1 MHKLRKGGEVKK
13 VLFLIGVCALM
24 VCSASS
30 YADVP
35 RLINY
40 QGMLTDDVGNPLS
53 GSYDLVFRIYD
64 DTTGGNLKW
73 SETYSDVA
81 VEDGLFNVT
90 LGTTTALDLAFDQ
103 SYWLEVEVAG
113 ETLSRLRITSAG
125 YAYRAQRA
133 DTASYALSAPGGS
146 GSEYWTLRITD
157 TADTT
162 LITKG
167 MWGLARYGNVLY
179 GNADSTHVNLGVA
192 CTTGV
197 TGNDHTYCTVGGG
210 FGNGA
215 EDNHATVGGGREN
228 KATDFRTT
236 VAGGGWNVAD
246 NTGATVGGGDNNVA
260 SGMHATVGGGE
271 DNTAG
276 QSHVTIAGGQ
286 HNTSTWPYCT
296 ISGGSW
302 NVADGTGATVAG
314 GGSNSVTGSYGVIGG
329 GQHNSATHWYST
341 VSGGEHNCASGQ
353 FSTVG
358 GGATDTAAAFSS
370 FVAGCGVKATSSA
383 EYTFAFGSNFTTSTP
398 NAVIFCNT
406 ENETKVGIDTAS
418 PGNVLTVRMG
428 SATNPVADAWS
439 VYSSKRWKT
448 NVQPIPH
455 AVEKVQRLQGVYF
468 DWTTDGKRDLGMIA
482 EDVGEVIPEVVA
494 YEENGIDAQSLDYA
508 RLVALLVEAI
518 KEQQREIEM
527 LKEAV
532 GNTSAKER

>member
-1 MHKLRKGGEVKK
+1 LKRI
-13 VLFLIGVCALM
+13 LFLICVCAFLM
-24 VCSASS
+24 WSS
-30 YADVP
+30 SSLGDMP
-35 RLINY
+35 KLINY
-40 QGMLTDDVGNPLS
+40 QGMLTDDLGSPLT
-53 GSYDLVFRIYD
+53 GSYDLTFRIYD

-73 SETYSDVA
+73 NETHSGVV

-90 LGTTTALDLAFDQ
+90 LGTNTALDLAFNE
-103 SYWLEVEVAG
+103 SYWLEVEVGG

-146 GSEYWTLRITD
+146 GSDYWTLRITD

-179 GNADSTHVNLGVA
+179 GDADSTHVNLGVT

-210 FGNGA
+210 FGNSA
-215 EDNHATVGGGREN
+215 EDYHATVGGGREN
-228 KATDFRTT
+228 KATNFRTT

-276 QSHVTIAGGQ
+276 QSHVTIGGGE
-286 HNTSTWPYCT
+286 NNSSTWPYGT

-341 VSGGEHNCASGQ
+341 ISGGEHNCASGQ
-353 FSTVG
+353 FATVG
-358 GGATDTAAAFSS
+358 GGATDTAAAFGS

-406 ENETKVGIDTAS
+406 ENETKVGIDTTS
-418 PGNVLTVRMG
+418 PGNILTVKMG

-448 NVQPIPH
+448 NVQPISG
-455 AVEKVQRLQGVYF
+455 ALDKVKKLEGVYF
-468 DWTTDGKRDLGMIA
+468 DWTTNGKHDMGMIA
-482 EDVGEVIPEVVA
+482 EDVGEVIPEVVV
-494 YEENGIDAQSLDYA
+494 YEENGIDAQSLDYS

-518 KEQQREIEM
+518 KEQQQEIER
-527 LKEAV
+527 LKASV
-532 GNTSAKER
+532 GRPSENER

>member
-1 MHKLRKGGEVKK
+1 MRK

-24 VCSASS
+24 ICGASS
-30 YADVP
+30 HADLP
-35 RLINY
+35 KLINY
-40 QGMLTDDVGNPLS
+40 QGMLTDDLGNPLN
-53 GSYDLVFRIYD
+53 GSYDLIFRIYD
-64 DTTGGNLKW
+64 DTTGGNLEW
-73 SETYSDVA
+73 SETHNGVLL
-81 VEDGLFNVT
+81 EDGLFNVA
-90 LGTTTALDLAFDQ
+90 LGTTAALDLTFDR

-113 ETLSRLRITSAG
+113 EILSRLRITSAG
-125 YAYRAQRA
+125 YAFRAQRA

-162 LITKG
+162 IITRG
-167 MWGLARYGNVLY
+167 RWGIARSGNVLY

-197 TGNDHTYCTVGGG
+197 AGNDHTYCTVGGG
-210 FGNGA
+210 FGNSA
-215 EDNHATVGGGREN
+215 EDYHATVGGGRQN
-228 KATDFRTT
+228 KATNFRTT
-236 VAGGGWNVAD
+236 VAGGGWNIAD
-246 NTGATVGGGDNNVA
+246 NTGAAVGGGDNNVA
-260 SGMHATVGGGE
+260 SGMRATVGGGE

-276 QSHVTIAGGQ
+276 QSHVTIGGGE
-286 HNTSTWPYCT
+286 NNSSTWPYGT

-314 GGSNSVTGSYGVIGG
+314 GASNSVTGSYGAIGG

-353 FSTVG
+353 FAAVG
-358 GGATDTAAAFSS
+358 GGAMDTAAAFGS
-370 FVAGCGVKATSSA
+370 FVAGCAVRATSSA
-383 EYTFAFGSNFTTSTP
+383 EYTFAFGSNFTPSTP
-398 NAVIFCNT
+398 NAVIFSHA

-418 PGNVLTVRMG
+418 PGNILTVRMG

-448 NVQPIPH
+448 NIQPISDPI
-455 AVEKVQRLQGVYF
+455 EKVQKLEGVYF

-482 EDVGEVIPEVVA
+482 EEVGKVIPEVVA

-518 KEQQREIEM
+518 KEQQREIEL
-527 LKEAV
+527 LKAAV
-532 GNTSAKER
+532 ASTLAKER